1 MERLL
6 RLGARTSGA
15 LGTNTVLHYA
25 ASLGYTNVA
34 GILLEHNAYPQERN
48 SNHQVPLEVAILA
61 GSERGLTVK
70 EVKQY
75 DECAV
80 LLIHNMESE
89 K

>member
-1 MERLL
+1 M
-6 RLGARTSGA
+6 GARTSGA
-15 LGTNTVLHYA
+15 LCSNTALHYA

-34 GILLEHNAYPQERN
+34 SILLEHNAYPQEKN
-48 SNHQVPLEVAILA
+48 LNHQVPLEVAILA

-80 LLIHNMESE
+80 LLINHMES
-89 K
+89 KK